1 MQIGLMVAPERRIGV
16 SGIIVTVCRQR
27 VGGDEIPFRK
37 SLGDFQVEA
46 RCKMLLQVN
55 IVFSTPLYAPL

>member
-1 MQIGLMVAPERRIGV
+1 MVAPERRIGV

-46 RCKMLLQVN
+46 RREMLLQVS
-55 IVFSTPLYAPL
+55 IVFRSPLDAPL